1 MMKRSSDKAVGLRSN
16 MSEVEKMRRNRA
28 VSPTVTE

>member
-1 MMKRSSDKAVGLRSN
+1 MKRSSDKAVELRFN
-16 MSEVEKMRRNRA
+16 MSEIEKMRRNMV